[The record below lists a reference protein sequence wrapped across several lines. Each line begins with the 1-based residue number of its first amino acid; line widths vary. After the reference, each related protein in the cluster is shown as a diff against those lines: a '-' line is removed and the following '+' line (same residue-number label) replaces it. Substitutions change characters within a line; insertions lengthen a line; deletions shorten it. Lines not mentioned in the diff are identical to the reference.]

1 MKNLLVPKAK
11 NGMLFFLIIS
21 CLTFSK
27 CTKDDPL
34 PEFYFQ
40 CKVDGVLYEPDNCAN
55 CETKEMYGDSLFSLG
70 ANSGNEALGL
80 AILKHSISI
89 GAYSLGKAIIE
100 NKGTALYDNTIGNP
114 SDIFRTDSI
123 RTGVVNITELDR
135 TNKIIVGTFSF
146 DAYNIP
152 KNKIVK
158 VTEGKFRLNY
168 RSY

>member
-1 MKNLLVPKAK
+1 MKSLLFI
-11 NGMLFFLIIS
+11 L
-21 CLTFSK
+21 LTIVLLSSNCK
-27 CTKDDPL
+27 KDHL
-34 PEFYFQ
+34 PTFYFQ
-40 CKVDGVLYEPDNCAN
+40 CKVDGVLYQPDNCTN
-55 CETKEMYGDSLFSLG
+55 CNTKEMYGDSLLSLG
-70 ANSGNEALGL
+70 ANRGNEALGL

-152 KNKIVK
+152 QNKIVK